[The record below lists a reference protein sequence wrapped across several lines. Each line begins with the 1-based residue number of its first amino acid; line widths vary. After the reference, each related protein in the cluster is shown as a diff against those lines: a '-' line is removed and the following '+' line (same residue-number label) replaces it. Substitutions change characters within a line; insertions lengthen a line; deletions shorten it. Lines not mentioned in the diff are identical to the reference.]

1 MTALLRSPAALLGL
15 GGVLLLVGG
24 PLHPDGS
31 GASVEEH
38 LASMFVAP
46 TWDIS
51 HLLLLAGAVLALAG
65 FVAAR
70 RDGVFG
76 PRVTPLLPVVIAGW
90 ALGVLD
96 AVPHLLASHDH
107 AHLVGGGPTPILDV
121 HLVLQTVAVPAVGL
135 TGALVAAAVAWSDRT
150 VAAVALGAVGVLGGL
165 GYAAAA
171 LLVPLTW
178 DVRYAALFPLQ
189 AGLAIWLVGTAVRL
203 AARTRTPVPA

>member
-1 MTALLRSPAALLGL
+1 MTAPLRSPAALLGA
-15 GGVLLLVGG
+15 GGVLLLAGG

-31 GASVEEH
+31 GATVEEH
-38 LASMFVAP
+38 LASMLTAP
-46 TWDIS
+46 TWGIS
-51 HLLLLAGAVLALAG
+51 HLLLLAGSVLAVAG
-65 FVAAR
+65 FVAAWR
-70 RDGVFG
+70 GEAFG
-76 PRVTPLLPVVIAGW
+76 PRVTPLLPLVIACW
-90 ALGVLD
+90 TLGVLD

-107 AHLVGGGPTPILDV
+107 AHLVGGAPTPILDV

-165 GYAAAA
+165 GYAAAG

-189 AGLAIWLVGTAVRL
+189 TGLAIWLIGTAARL
-203 AARTRTPVPA
+203 AARSRTPVPA